1 MTTNSPTPN
10 PAPRADNARVVRRLL
25 FVVVGMFGFGF
36 ALVPLYE
43 VFCDITGFNGRTKNE
58 QAVANMRSVDTS
70 RTINVQF
77 ITRVNKGMPWGFEPE
92 VKSVRVHPGETKV
105 VNFLASNPT
114 GQNMVAQAVPSVAP
128 GEAGLYLNKTE
139 CFCFNQQPLAA
150 GADTK
155 MPMQF
160 YLDPDIPDHIH
171 TLTLSY
177 TMYDM
182 TANAQPDVLASFD
195 AATSAD

>member
-1 MTTNSPTPN
+1 MTTPN
-10 PAPRADNARVVRRLL
+10 PNTKTTTRADNARTVRRLL
-25 FVVVGMFGFGF
+25 LVVVGMFAFGF

-58 QAVANMRSVDTS
+58 QAAANQRSIDTS

-77 ITRVNKGMPWGFEPE
+77 ITRINQGMPWEFKPE
-92 VKSVRVHPGETKV
+92 VRSVRVHPGETKV
-105 VNFLASNPT
+105 VQFYAKNLT
-114 GQNMVAQAVPSVAP
+114 DHDMVAQAVPSVAP
-128 GEAGLYLNKTE
+128 GQAGLYLNKTE

-150 GADTK
+150 GSETL

-160 YLDPDIPDHIH
+160 YLDPDIPKHIH

-182 TANAQPDVLASFD
+182 TAHTQPDVVASLE
-195 AATSAD
+195 ARPKAE

>member
-1 MTTNSPTPN
+1 MQKPEPTVTKV
-10 PAPRADNARVVRRLL
+10 PRADNARVVRKLL
-25 FVVVGMFGFGF
+25 FIVVGMFGFGF
-36 ALVPLYE
+36 ALVPLYD

-58 QAVANMRSVDTS
+58 QAMANTRSVDTS
-70 RTINVQF
+70 RTVNVQF
-77 ITRVNKGMPWGFEPE
+77 LTRVNKGMPWGFEAE

-105 VNFLASNPT
+105 VNFLAHNLT
-114 GQNMVAQAVPSVAP
+114 GNNMVAQAIPSVAP

-150 GADTK
+150 GAETV

-182 TANAQPDVLASFD
+182 TAHATPDVLASIEQP
-195 AATSAD
+195 AD

>member
-1 MTTNSPTPN
+1 MTDKNPTPASN
-10 PAPRADNARVVRRLL
+10 PRPDNARVIRRLL

-58 QAVANMRSVDTS
+58 QAMANTRSIDTS
-70 RTINVQF
+70 RSINVQF

-105 VNFLASNPT
+105 VNFLARNPT
-114 GQNMVAQAVPSVAP
+114 TQNMVAQAIPSVAP

-150 GADTK
+150 GAETA

-160 YLDPDIPDHIH
+160 YLDPDIPEHIH

-182 TANAQPDVLASFD
+182 TAHAQPDVLAAIN
-195 AATSAD
+195 AAPSAD